1 MARFYFKPPV
11 NEDIQEV
18 LVRNILDFGQPEP
31 WFTATAVDAGLAK
44 PGLKIE
50 AEVLD
55 VLAPGGG
62 MIDGIP
68 GFDSAMQDMFQ
79 F

>member
-11 NEDIQEV
+11 NDDIQEV
-18 LVRNILDFGQPEP
+18 LVRNILDFGQPKL
-31 WFTATAVDAGLAK
+31 WFTATTVDTGLARSD
-44 PGLKIE
+44 LKIE